1 VKKYLILQKNIR
13 DKMREKATT
22 LYLGPQHPG
31 ITGNMMVR
39 LKVEGDT
46 IVKATTEVGY
56 LHRAFEKLQE
66 KRNWLQSFTLLC
78 RFCVPEPD
86 PVEESYARAV
96 ELLEGREVPERAKYI
111 RVLMLELARIGSY
124 MLWYGGQNG
133 SLGLYTM
140 GQWSVGDRNYI
151 LDLFEE
157 LTGGRVYHM
166 YIWPG
171 GVRRDFPE
179 GFEDKVLRTM
189 DYLEKRVKD
198 YDDLMFDSTIFQKR
212 TQGVA
217 VIPKE
222 KAVEWGVVGPVLRG
236 CGIKSDIRIDDP
248 YEVYDKLDFE
258 VPTAE
263 GGDIWARALVRRQ
276 EVRQSIRIIRQ
287 VIEKIPSGDY
297 YNPIPNPQKWTL
309 PKGDAYARTEAVRGE
324 VGMYIASDGGTNP
337 RRVHFRGAA
346 YVHAITLLEN
356 LLVGENVADVSAIM
370 NSLGTCPPE
379 IER

>member
-1 VKKYLILQKNIR
+1 
-13 DKMREKATT
+13 MREKETT
-22 LYLGPQHPG
+22 LYIGPQHPG

-39 LKVEGDT
+39 LKIKGDT
-46 IVKATTEVGY
+46 IVKAATEVGY

-66 KRNWLQSFTLLC
+66 QRNWLQGFTLMC

-86 PVEESYARAV
+86 PAEESYARAV

-111 RVLMLELARIGSY
+111 RVLMLELARLGAF

-133 SLGLYTM
+133 SLGLYTI

-171 GVRRDFPE
+171 GVRRDLPE

-189 DYLEKRVKD
+189 DYLEKRLKD
-198 YDDLMFDSTIFQKR
+198 YDDLMFDNTIFQKR
-212 TQGVA
+212 TQGIGIVS
-217 VIPKE
+217 KD

-248 YEVYDKLDFE
+248 YEVYDQLDFE
-258 VPTAE
+258 VPTQE
-263 GGDIWARALVRRQ
+263 GGDIWSRALVRRQ
-276 EVRQSIRIIRQ
+276 EARQSIRIIRQ
-287 VIEKIPSGDY
+287 VIEKMPSGDF
-297 YNPIPNPQKWTL
+297 YNRIPNPLKWTL
-309 PKGDAYARTEAVRGE
+309 PKGDAYARTESVRGE
-324 VGMYIASDGGTNP
+324 VGMYVVSDGSNRP
-337 RRVHFRGAA
+337 RRTHFRGAA
-346 YVHAITLLEN
+346 YVHGITLLERI
-356 LLVGENVADVSAIM
+356 LVGANIADVSPIM
-370 NSLGTCPPE
+370 NSLGVCPPE

>member
-1 VKKYLILQKNIR
+1 
-13 DKMREKATT
+13 MREKATT
-22 LYLGPQHPG
+22 LYIGPQHPG
-31 ITGNMMVR
+31 ITGNMMV
-39 LKVEGDT
+39 KVQVEGDT
-46 IVKATTEVGY
+46 IVKARTEVGY

-66 KRNWLQSFTLLC
+66 RRNWLQGFTLLS

-124 MLWYGGQNG
+124 MLWFGGQNA

-157 LTGGRVYHM
+157 LTGGRIYHM

-171 GVRRDFPE
+171 GVRRDLPD
-179 GFEDKVLRTM
+179 GFTDKVLRTM
-189 DYLEKRVKD
+189 DYLEKRLKD
-198 YDDLMFDSTIFQKR
+198 YDDLMFENTIFQKR
-212 TQGVA
+212 TQGVGI
-217 VIPKE
+217 IPKE

-236 CGIKSDIRIDDP
+236 SGIKSDIRIDDP
-248 YEVYDKLDFE
+248 YEVYDKLDFI
-258 VPTAE
+258 VPTEE

-276 EVRQSIRIIRQ
+276 EIRQSIRIIRQ
-287 VIEKIPSGDY
+287 VIEKMPSGEY
-297 YNPIPNPQKWTL
+297 YNRIPNPHKWAL
-309 PKGDAYARTEAVRGE
+309 PKGDAYARTEATRGE
-324 VGMYIASDGGTNP
+324 VGMYIVSDGSTFP
-337 RRVHFRGAA
+337 RRTHFRGAA
-346 YVHAITLLEN
+346 YVHGITLLEN
-356 LLVGENVADVSAIM
+356 LLPGENVADISAIM

>member
-1 VKKYLILQKNIR
+1 
-13 DKMREKATT
+13 MREKATT

-56 LHRAFEKLQE
+56 LHRAFEKLAE
-66 KRNWLQSFTLLC
+66 KRNWLQTFTILC

-111 RVLMLELARIGSY
+111 RVLVLELARLSSF
-124 MLWYGGQNG
+124 MLWYGGQGG
-133 SLGLYTM
+133 SLGLYTL
-140 GQWSVGDRNYI
+140 GQWTVGDRNYI

-171 GVRRDFPE
+171 GVRRDLPE
-179 GFEDKVLRTM
+179 GFADKVLKTM
-189 DYLEKRVKD
+189 DYFEKRLVD
-198 YDDLMFDSTIFQKR
+198 YNSLLFDNAIFQKR
-212 TQGVA
+212 AKGVGI
-217 VIPKE
+217 VDKN
-222 KAVEWGVVGPVLRG
+222 KALEWGAVGPVLRG
-236 CGIKSDIRIDDP
+236 CGIHSDIRIDDP
-248 YEVYDKLDFE
+248 YEVYDKLNFV

-263 GGDIWARALVRRQ
+263 GGDIWARALVRQ
-276 EVRQSIRIIRQ
+276 EEMRQSISIIRQ
-287 VIEKIPSGDY
+287 VIEKMPSGDY
-297 YNPIPNPQKWTL
+297 YNKIPNPQKWTI
-309 PKGDAYARTEAVRGE
+309 PKGDAYARTEAIRGE
-324 VGMYIASDGGTNP
+324 IGFYVASDGSNKP
-337 RRVHFRGAA
+337 RRAHMRGAA
-346 YVHAITLLEN
+346 YVHAVTLLEDV
-356 LLVGENVADVSAIM
+356 LKGENIADVSAIM

>member
-1 VKKYLILQKNIR
+1 
-13 DKMREKATT
+13 MREKATT
-22 LYLGPQHPG
+22 LYIGPQHPG

-66 KRNWLQSFTLLC
+66 KRNWLQSFTLMC
-78 RFCVPEPD
+78 RFCVPETD
-86 PVEESYARAV
+86 PMEELYARAV
-96 ELLEGREVPERAKYI
+96 ETIEGREVPERAKYI
-111 RVLMLELARIGSY
+111 RVMVLELARLASF

-171 GVRRDFPE
+171 GVRRDLPK
-179 GFEDKVLRTM
+179 GFEQKVIKTM
-189 DYLEKRVKD
+189 DYLEKRLDD
-198 YDDLMFDSTIFQKR
+198 YDDLMFDNAIFKKR
-212 TQGVA
+212 TQGVGI
-217 VIPKE
+217 VDKE
-222 KAVEWGVVGPVLRG
+222 TAIEHGVVGAVLRG
-236 CGIKSDIRIDDP
+236 CGIKSDIRIDEP
-248 YEVYDKLDFE
+248 YEVYSKLDFE

-276 EVRQSIRIIRQ
+276 EARQSIRIIRQ
-287 VIEKIPSGDY
+287 VIEMMPGGPV
-297 YNPIPNPQKWTL
+297 YNKIPNPQKWKL
-309 PKGDAYARTEAVRGE
+309 PKGDAYVRVESVRGE
-324 VGMYIASDGGTNP
+324 VGLYAVSDGGLNP
-337 RRVHFRGAA
+337 RRIHVRGAA
-346 YVHAITLLEN
+346 YVHAITLLEDV
-356 LLVGENVADVSAIM
+356 LVGENVADVSAIM

>member
-1 VKKYLILQKNIR
+1 
-13 DKMREKATT
+13 MREKATT

-46 IVKATTEVGY
+46 IVGATTEVGY

-66 KRNWLQSFTLLC
+66 KRNWLQSFTLMC
-78 RFCVPEPD
+78 RFCVPETD
-86 PVEESYARAV
+86 PMEESYARAV
-96 ELLEGREVPERAKYI
+96 EAIEGREVPERAKYI
-111 RVLMLELARIGSY
+111 RVMVLELARLASF

-171 GVRRDFPE
+171 GVRRDLPK
-179 GFEDKVLRTM
+179 GFENRVLKTM
-189 DYLEKRVKD
+189 DYFEKRLDD
-198 YDDLMFDSTIFQKR
+198 YDDLMFENAIFKKR
-212 TQGVA
+212 TQGVGI
-217 VIPKE
+217 VDKE
-222 KAVEWGVVGPVLRG
+222 KAIEHGVVGPVLRG
-236 CGIKSDIRIDDP
+236 CGIRSDIRIDDP
-248 YEVYDKLDFE
+248 YEVYDKLDFI

-276 EVRQSIRIIRQ
+276 EARQSIRIIRQ
-287 VIEKIPSGDY
+287 VIDMMPEGPV
-297 YNPIPNPQKWTL
+297 YNKIPNPQKWTL
-309 PKGDAYARTEAVRGE
+309 PKGDAYVRTESVRGE
-324 VGMYIASDGGTNP
+324 IGLYMASDGGTNP
-337 RRVHFRGAA
+337 RRVHVRGAA
-346 YVHAITLLEN
+346 YVHAITLLEHV
-356 LLVGENVADVSAIM
+356 LIGANVADVSAIM

>member
-1 VKKYLILQKNIR
+1 
-13 DKMREKATT
+13 MREKATT

-46 IVKATTEVGY
+46 VVKAVTEVGY
-56 LHRAFEKLQE
+56 LHRAFEKLAEQ
-66 KRNWLQSFTLLC
+66 RNWLQTFTLMC

-96 ELLEGREVPERAKYI
+96 ETLEGREVPERAKYI
-111 RVLMLELARIGSY
+111 RVLMLELARLGSY
-124 MLWYGGQNG
+124 MLWYGGQAG
-133 SLGLYTM
+133 SLGLYTI

-171 GVRRDFPE
+171 GVRRDLPA
-179 GFEDKVLRTM
+179 GFEEKVLKTM
-189 DYLEKRVKD
+189 DYMEQRLRD
-198 YDDLMFDSTIFQKR
+198 YEDLMFDNAIFRKR
-212 TQGVA
+212 TQGVG
-217 VIPKE
+217 IIEPE
-222 KAVEWGVVGPVLRG
+222 KAIEHGVVGPPLRG
-236 CGIKSDIRIDDP
+236 CGIKHDVRIDEP

-258 VPTAE
+258 VPTE
-263 GGDIWARALVRRQ
+263 DGCDIWARAHVRRR
-276 EVRQSIRIIRQ
+276 EMHQSIRIIRQ
-287 VIEKIPSGDY
+287 VIDKMPKGEF
-297 YNPIPNPQKWTL
+297 YNKIPNPQKWRL
-309 PKGDAYARTEAVRGE
+309 PKGDAYARTEAIRGE
-324 VGMYIASDGGTNP
+324 VGMYIASDGTEKP

-346 YVHAITLLEN
+346 YVHAITLLEHV
-356 LLVGENVADVSAIM
+356 LVGENIADVSAIM

>member
-1 VKKYLILQKNIR
+1 
-13 DKMREKATT
+13 MREKATT
-22 LYLGPQHPG
+22 LYIGPQHPG

-46 IVKATTEVGY
+46 IVGARTEVGY
-56 LHRAFEKLQE
+56 LHRSFEKLIE
-66 KRNWLQSFTLLC
+66 RRNWLQSFTLLC

-96 ELLEGREVPERAKYI
+96 EELEGREVPERAKYI

-124 MLWYGGQNG
+124 MLWYGGQG
-133 SLGLYTM
+133 ASLGLYTI
-140 GQWSVGDRNYI
+140 GQWSVGDRNYV

-179 GFEDKVLRTM
+179 GFEERVIKTM
-189 DYLEKRVKD
+189 DYLEKRLNE
-198 YDDLMFDSTIFQKR
+198 YDDLMFDNAIFKKR
-212 TQGVA
+212 TQGVG
-217 VIPKE
+217 IIDKE
-222 KAVEWGVVGPVLRG
+222 KAIEWGVVGPPLRG
-236 CGIKSDIRIDDP
+236 CGIRSDIRIDDP

-276 EVRQSIRIIRQ
+276 EIRQSIKIVRQ
-287 VIEKIPSGDY
+287 VIDKIPEGEI
-297 YNPIPNPQKWTL
+297 YNKIPNPQKWAL

-324 VGMYIASDGGTNP
+324 VGMYIVSDGSIHP

-346 YVHAITLLEN
+346 YAHGITVLEN
-356 LLVGENVADVSAIM
+356 LLIGENIADVSAIM
-370 NSLGTCPPE
+370 NSLGVCPPE

>member
-1 VKKYLILQKNIR
+1 
-13 DKMREKATT
+13 MREKATT
-22 LYLGPQHPG
+22 LYIGPQHPG

-39 LKVEGDT
+39 VKVEGDT

-56 LHRAFEKLQE
+56 LHRAFEKLIE

-96 ELLEGREVPERAKYI
+96 EEIEGREVPERAKYI
-111 RVLMLELARIGSY
+111 RVMVLEMARMASY
-124 MLWYGGQNG
+124 MLWYGGQAA
-133 SLGLYTM
+133 SLGLYTV

-171 GVRRDFPE
+171 GVRRDMPE
-179 GFEDKVLRTM
+179 GFEEKVLKTM
-189 DYLEKRVKD
+189 DYLEKRLDD
-198 YDDLMFDSTIFQKR
+198 YDDLMFENSIFQKR
-212 TQGVA
+212 TKGVG
-217 VIPKE
+217 IID
-222 KAVEWGVVGPVLRG
+222 KAKAIEWGVVGPPLRG
-236 CGIKSDIRIDDP
+236 CGIKHDVRIDDP
-248 YEVYDKLDFE
+248 YEVYDKLDFI
-258 VPTAE
+258 VPSHE
-263 GGDIWARALVRRQ
+263 GGDIWSRAQVRRQ
-276 EVRQSIRIIRQ
+276 EIRQSIRIIRQ
-287 VIEKIPSGDY
+287 VIDKMPGGEF
-297 YNPIPNPQKWTL
+297 YNKVPNPQKWTL

-324 VGMYIASDGGTNP
+324 VGMYVSSDGGTHP
-337 RRVHFRGAA
+337 RRAHFRGAA
-346 YVHAITLLEN
+346 YVHAITLLED
-356 LLVGENVADVSAIM
+356 LLVGENLADISAIM

>member
-1 VKKYLILQKNIR
+1 
-13 DKMREKATT
+13 MREKATT
-22 LYLGPQHPG
+22 LYIGPQHPG

-39 LKVEGDT
+39 VKVEGDT

-56 LHRAFEKLQE
+56 LHRSFEKLIE

-111 RVLMLELARIGSY
+111 RVLVLELARIASY
-124 MLWYGGQNG
+124 LLWYGGQSA
-133 SLGLYTM
+133 SLGLYTI

-171 GVRRDFPE
+171 GVRRDLPK
-179 GFEDKVLRTM
+179 GFENKVLKTM
-189 DYLEKRVKD
+189 DYLEKRLDD
-198 YDDLMFDSTIFQKR
+198 YDDLMFDNTIFRKR
-212 TQGVA
+212 TQGVG
-217 VIPKE
+217 IIDKE
-222 KAVEWGVVGPVLRG
+222 KAVEWGVVGPPLRG
-236 CGIKSDIRIDDP
+236 CGIRSDIRIDDP
-248 YEVYDKLDFE
+248 YEVYNKLDFV
-258 VPTAE
+258 VPVEE

-276 EVRQSIRIIRQ
+276 EIRQSIRIIRQ
-287 VIEKIPSGDY
+287 VLDNIPAGKY
-297 YNPIPNPQKWTL
+297 YNKIPNPQKWAL
-309 PKGDAYARTEAVRGE
+309 PKGDAYTRTEAVRGE
-324 VGMYIASDGGTNP
+324 VGMYVVSDGGTHP
-337 RRVHFRGAA
+337 RRAHFRGAA

-356 LLVGENVADVSAIM
+356 LLVGENISDIAAIM